1 MSNDQ
6 EIYVVDVVSNECSF
20 YNMKMSARLLEI
32 DYTELSCSIETYFR
46 IEDGL
51 MQGYVNS
58 FNERYE
64 DALFERG
71 YVGFTIESDLTIYAS
86 YNEMTQ
92 LDKDRMTVILSNCRL
107 RECDDKSGRTYG
119 VSNTEFAREFN
130 DHFAYM
136 IDDFDE
142 VCNFKVKNLR
152 KL

>member
-32 DYTELSCSIETYFR
+32 DYTELSCSLKIYFC
-46 IEDGL
+46 IEDSL
-51 MQGYVNS
+51 MWGYANS
-58 FNERYE
+58 FNEHYE
-64 DALFERG
+64 DALFERS

-86 YNEMTQ
+86 HNEMAQ
-92 LDKDRMTVILSNCRL
+92 LDIDRMTVILSNCRL
-107 RECDDKSGRTYG
+107 LECDDKSGRTYD
-119 VSNTEFAREFN
+119 VSNTAFAKEFN
-130 DHFAYM
+130 EHFAHM

-152 KL
+152 KV

>member
-32 DYTELSCSIETYFR
+32 DYTELSCSLKIYFC
-46 IEDGL
+46 IEDSL
-51 MQGYVNS
+51 MWGYANS
-58 FNERYE
+58 FNEHYE

-86 YNEMTQ
+86 HNEMAQ
-92 LDKDRMTVILSNCRL
+92 LGIDRMTVILSNCRL
-107 RECDDKSGRTYG
+107 LECDDKSGRTYD
-119 VSNTEFAREFN
+119 VSNTVFAKEFN
-130 DHFAYM
+130 EHFAHM